1 MTLKLIPQRIIPS
14 LTKFKA
20 VKPPFWDP
28 GKCPL
33 NRCVYG
39 TVRWQIPKPST
50 NKGTTVITGKLV
62 VGWKSMQIHL
72 PLWHKYFSK
81 MYRVIN

>member
-1 MTLKLIPQRIIPS
+1 MKKHLQLRRKRIWAIM
-14 LTKFKA
+14 FA
-20 VKPPFWDP
+20 
-28 GKCPL
+28 
-33 NRCVYG
+33 YG

-72 PLWHKYFSK
+72 LLWHKYFGK